1 MKHEDH
7 FVLSFEQD
15 QHRNLRKLRDWLLGY
30 CKSSVRAYEQGPDAG
45 VLRMEKEPWGRYLVR
60 CFVGDTPEMASFL
73 FDERWPDSV
82 RQCAGRIN
90 YALKYGVPIEFSFAD
105 RFTKEGARKW
115 TLLSAI
121 F

>member
-1 MKHEDH
+1 MKYEDH
-7 FVLSFEQD
+7 FVLSIDDEQ
-15 QHRNLRKLRDWLLGY
+15 RKNLVQLSAWLLSF
-30 CKSSVRAYEQGPDAG
+30 CRSSVRAYEHGPYAQIH
-45 VLRMEKEPWGRYLVR
+45 RMEKEPWGRYMVR

-105 RFTKEGARKW
+105 RFTMEGARKW
-115 TLLSAI
+115 NLLSAI